1 MNRKVRAS
9 SSVCPWYD
17 DSVKK
22 VTEKSLASD
31 IVDDSMNENS
41 VLIVEDDNDL
51 RDAYVM
57 ILQSEGIDAYAA
69 ANGKAALECIAEK
82 GDPGIIFLD
91 LRMPVMDGIEFLKEY
106 HANDHENTEV
116 VVFSNYDAKNEI
128 DAAYDLG
135 AKRYVLKARAAPKEL
150 VRIVRTI
157 LS

>member
-1 MNRKVRAS
+1 M
-9 SSVCPWYD
+9 
-17 DSVKK
+17 KK
-22 VTEKSLASD
+22 VTENKATSD
-31 IVDDSMNENS
+31 IVDDSMNKNS

-57 ILQSEGIDAYAA
+57 ILQSEGIDAHSA
-69 ANGKAALECIAEK
+69 ANGKLALECIAEK

-106 HANDHENTEV
+106 HADDHANTEV

-157 LS
+157 LG